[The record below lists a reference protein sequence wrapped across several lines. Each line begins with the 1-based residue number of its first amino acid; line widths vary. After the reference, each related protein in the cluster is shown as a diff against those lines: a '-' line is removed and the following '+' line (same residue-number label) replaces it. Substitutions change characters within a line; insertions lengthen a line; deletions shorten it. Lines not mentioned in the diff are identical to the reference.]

1 MFNIIRNPRG
11 YYTLYQDGIFEGN
24 YDSQGEAAQAAD
36 RLMHGGD
43 GAEEAVR
50 TSGEGYLKSASCC

>member
-24 YDSQGEAAQAAD
+24 YDSQGEAARAAD

-43 GAEEAVR
+43 GAEEAV
-50 TSGEGYLKSASCC
+50 